1 MAKSSKKTSQAR
13 REEDE
18 LEQAYRKISKSGKKT
33 KKKKSN
39 RVGGI
44 IAVIIA
50 LIAIIFFVAAGYLY
64 IQNMEMS
71 GIILENVSVAG
82 VDVGGMT
89 QTQAIDAV
97 RQATTATYTRIPMEV
112 TVLNSKIQI
121 PTSCVG
127 SLNVTGAVRA
137 AYKFG
142 NSGSAD
148 KRQSE
153 QQIAMNEGYAVDL
166 TPYLDIK
173 ENQIRQLLAKLGE
186 NFNTTLNQSK
196 YEVTGEYPNQK
207 LVVKLG
213 TPEYGLDLNALYNS
227 VLAAYSANH
236 FQVEGQCGMLM
247 PDPINLEEIAEKYY
261 KAPVDA
267 SFNPEDYQVVEGVD
281 GYGLN
286 VKKAQ
291 KKLDSAKYGT
301 TVEIA
306 FERIAPE
313 VTAEQLQNMLYR
325 DILATFTAEA
335 KSNSDR
341 DTNLRLACAAING
354 KILLPDEVFSFND
367 LVGTCTKE
375 KGYRLGRSYNEA
387 EAGKIIGGGISQVSS
402 ALYYCTLIAELETL
416 TRDPHGYFPGYVPL
430 GLDAAVSWGSV
441 DFRFRNTT
449 DYPIR
454 IDAEASG
461 GSVTIALIGT
471 ETRNYRVELEYEIL
485 SESDYDVT
493 YQNMSADNKDGYKD
507 GDYIIEPSKGYKVK
521 SYRCKFDNTTGE
533 QLIREFI
540 DQSNYKVLD
549 GIVCRIDGS
558 GSDGIDKSG
567 VTDQPGQLP

>member
-1 MAKSSKKTSQAR
+1 MAKSSKKTSRAR

-18 LEQAYRKISKSGKKT
+18 LEQEYRKISKSGKKS

-39 RVGGI
+39 RAGGI
-44 IAVIIA
+44 IAVTIA
-50 LIAIIFFVAAGYLY
+50 LIAIVFFVAAGYLY
-64 IQNMEMS
+64 IQNMQMN

-89 QTQAIDAV
+89 QTAAIEVV
-97 RQATTATYTRIPMEV
+97 RQATDRTYTQIPMEV
-112 TVLNSKIQI
+112 TVLGSKIQI

-142 NSGSAD
+142 NSGSTE

-153 QQIAMNEGYAVDL
+153 QQIAMKDGYAVDL
-166 TPYLDIK
+166 TPYLNIK
-173 ENQIRQLLAKLGE
+173 EDQIRKLLSKLGE

-196 YEVTGEYPNQK
+196 YDVTGEYPNQK
-207 LVVKLG
+207 LVITLG
-213 TPEYGLDLNALYNS
+213 TPEYGLDLNALYSS
-227 VLAAYSANH
+227 VLAAYSANR

-267 SFNPEDYQVVEGVD
+267 SFNPEDYQVIEGVD

-286 VKKAQ
+286 VEKAQ
-291 KKLDSAKYGT
+291 KKLDNAKYGT

-306 FERIAPE
+306 FEKISPE
-313 VTAEQLQNMLYR
+313 VTAEDLKNMLYR
-325 DILATFTAEA
+325 DTLATYTSET
-335 KSNSDR
+335 KSDSAR
-341 DTNLRLACAAING
+341 DINLRLACEAING
-354 KILLPDEVFSFND
+354 KVLLPDDVFSYNEQ
-367 LVGTCTKE
+367 LGEPTKE
-375 KGYRLGRSYNEA
+375 KGYRLGKSYNEN
-387 EAGKIIGGGISQVSS
+387 EASKTIGGGICQVSS
-402 ALYYCTLIAELETL
+402 ALYYCTLVAELETL
-416 TRDPHGYFPGYVPL
+416 TRDPHGYYPGYVPL
-430 GLDAAVSWGSV
+430 GMDAAVSWGSI

-454 IDAEASG
+454 IDAEASD
-461 GSVTIALIGT
+461 GSVTITLVGT
-471 ETRNYRVELEYEIL
+471 ETRNYRVELEYEVL

-507 GDYIIEPSKGYKVK
+507 GDYIVEPRKGYNVK
-521 SYRCKFDNTTGE
+521 SDRCKFHNTTGE

-549 GIVCRIDGS
+549 GIVCRIAGS
-558 GSDGIDKSG
+558 NNDGIDKSG
-567 VTDQPGQLP
+567 VTDQPGELP